1 MENVLDLK
9 ELVSGILVLIYGLL
23 FYIIGRT
30 NFIEKVIVYK
40 LNEITKSL
48 KDDYY
53 EENIDCAAIP
63 NKESV
68 WEDTGYIVAAK
79 ESNHPGVKQGD
90 VIILSPEEIEW
101 IGDETVIKNND
112 RFAQVKEIQ
121 DGMMLCHLVF
131 DLTETKRE

>member
-1 MENVLDLK
+1 MTDLK
-9 ELVSGILVLIYGLL
+9 EIVLGILVLIYGLV
-23 FYIIGRT
+23 FYIMGRT

-48 KDDYY
+48 KDDEC
-53 EENIDCAAIP
+53 EENVDYAATP
-63 NKESV
+63 NKEPV

-101 IGDETVIKNND
+101 VCDETVIKTNG

-121 DGMMLCHLVF
+121 DGIMLCHLVF

>member
-1 MENVLDLK
+1 MADLK
-9 ELVSGILVLIYGLL
+9 ELVLGILVLIYGLL
-23 FYIIGRT
+23 FYIMGRT

-48 KDDYY
+48 KDEDYI
-53 EENIDCAAIP
+53 EERGCVEAT
-63 NKESV
+63 NKEPV

-90 VIILSPEEIEW
+90 VIILSPEEIDW
-101 IGDETVIKNND
+101 VGDETVIKTNG